1 MYARVT
7 KYRMKPESIE
17 EALAKLDAM
26 KPQIMALPGLVHFT
40 NMMND
45 DGSGVVVSVVESQ
58 EASDAN
64 QDKVQALWANF
75 ADDLAEAPVAEGYNV
90 LMNEAN

>member
-7 KYRMKPESIE
+7 KYRMKPEAIE
-17 EALAKLDAM
+17 GALAKLDAM
-26 KPQIMALPGLVHFT
+26 RPQIMALPGLLHFT

-58 EASDAN
+58 EVSDAN